1 MLFFQFFP
9 LTLDKRSMCSIVGR
23 EFNDGDMNKEKC
35 KIIRVNK
42 KLQQFDGIERAFMV
56 TAAMEVKRG

>member
-1 MLFFQFFP
+1 
-9 LTLDKRSMCSIVGR
+9 MCSIVGR

-35 KIIRVNK
+35 KMIRVNK